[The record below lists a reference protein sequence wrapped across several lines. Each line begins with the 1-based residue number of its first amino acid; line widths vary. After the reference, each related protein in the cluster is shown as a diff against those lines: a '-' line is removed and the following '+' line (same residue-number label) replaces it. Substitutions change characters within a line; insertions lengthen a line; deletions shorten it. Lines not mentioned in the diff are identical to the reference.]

1 MADKKKEA
9 NEKPEVKEPQGK
21 CGCGCKPQVKK

>member
-1 MADKKKEA
+1 MADKKNVK
-9 NEKPEVKEPQGK
+9 NEKPGEKKPQDK